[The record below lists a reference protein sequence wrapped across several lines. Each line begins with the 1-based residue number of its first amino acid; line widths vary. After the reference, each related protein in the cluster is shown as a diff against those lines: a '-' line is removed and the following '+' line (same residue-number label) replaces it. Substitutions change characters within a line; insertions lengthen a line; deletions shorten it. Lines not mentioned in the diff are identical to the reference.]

1 MGIIYAKYKLNRI
14 NANELALFSFKGF
27 KTYAKVVKVHDGDTC
42 HVIFKYKKQYIKYS
56 IRMLGYN
63 SPELNDKDKGGLQH
77 RDELHKLIFGK
88 IVWLEC
94 DHFCKYG
101 RILGTIYYKGK
112 NINEH

>member
-1 MGIIYAKYKLNRI
+1 METSSVGEDIIAEYLEEKSI
-14 NANELALFSFKGF
+14 
-27 KTYAKVVKVHDGDTC
+27 
-42 HVIFKYKKQYIKYS
+42 KYKKQYIKYS

-112 NINEH
+112 NINEHMKNYAI